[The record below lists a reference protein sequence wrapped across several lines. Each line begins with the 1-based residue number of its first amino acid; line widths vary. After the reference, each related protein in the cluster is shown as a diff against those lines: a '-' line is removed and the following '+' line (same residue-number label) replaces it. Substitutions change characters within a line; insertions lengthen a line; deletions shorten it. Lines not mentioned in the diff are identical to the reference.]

1 MLIEMIIII
10 IKQVK
15 QFFKIKNS
23 GSKKLLKSI
32 NLQIYQ
38 SIKQK
43 KKKQIVVDY

>member
-1 MLIEMIIII
+1 MRILSKAFDMLIEMIIII

-32 NLQIYQ
+32 NL
-38 SIKQK
+38 
-43 KKKQIVVDY
+43 